1 MARVRDYMHH
11 GLVTADAGATV
22 AAAARVM
29 AEHGVGSVMVT
40 ENGNPVGIF
49 TERDVVKAVAE
60 IEDAANKPI
69 SRWTSRPLRTISP
82 DAGTVEAVSMMVKGH
97 FRHLPVEENG
107 ELIGILSMRDLMSL
121 EPALRAT
128 H

>member
-1 MARVRDYMHH
+1 MHM
-11 GLVTADAGATV
+11 GLVTADATATV
-22 AAAARVM
+22 AEAGRVM
-29 AEHGVGSVMVT
+29 IENGVGSVMVT
-40 ENGNPVGIF
+40 EGGEPVGIF
-49 TERDVVKAVAE
+49 TERDVVKAIAEVA
-60 IEDAANKPI
+60 DAAAKPI

-82 DAGTVEAVSMMVKGH
+82 DAGTVEAISMMVKGH

-121 EPALRAT
+121 EPALRST

>member
-1 MARVRDYMHH
+1 MHL
-11 GLVTADAGATV
+11 GLVTAEATATV
-22 AAAARVM
+22 AEAARVM
-29 AEHGVGSVMVT
+29 MEHGVGSVMVT
-40 ENGNPVGIF
+40 EHGNPVGIF

-60 IEDAANKPI
+60 VAEAESKPI
-69 SRWTSRPLRTISP
+69 SRWTSRPLQTISP
-82 DAGTVEAVSMMVKGH
+82 EAGTVDAVSMMVKGH

-121 EPALRAT
+121 EPALRST

>member
-1 MARVRDYMHH
+1 MHA
-11 GLVTADAGATV
+11 GLVTAEATATV
-22 AAAARVM
+22 AEAARVM
-29 AEHGVGSVMVT
+29 MENKVGSVMVT

-49 TERDVVKAVAE
+49 TERDVVRAVAE
-60 IEDAANKPI
+60 IPEAESKPI
-69 SRWTSRPLRTISP
+69 SRWTSRPLQTISP
-82 DAGTVEAVSMMVKGH
+82 EAGTVEAVSMMVKGH

>member
-1 MARVRDYMHH
+1 MARVRDYMHM
-11 GLVTADAGATV
+11 GLVTADATATV
-22 AAAARVM
+22 AEAARVM
-29 AEHGVGSVMVT
+29 IENGVGSVMVT
-40 ENGNPVGIF
+40 ESGQPVGIF

-60 IEDAANKPI
+60 VADAAQKPI

-82 DAGTVEAVSMMVKGH
+82 DAGTVEAISMMVKGH

-121 EPALRAT
+121 EPALRST

>member
-1 MARVRDYMHH
+1 MARVRDYMHM
-11 GLVTADAGATV
+11 GLVTADSTATV
-22 AAAARVM
+22 AEAARVM
-29 AEHGVGSVMVT
+29 IENGVGSVMVT
-40 ENGNPVGIF
+40 EGGQPVGIF

-60 IEDAANKPI
+60 VADAAQKPI

-82 DAGTVEAVSMMVKGH
+82 DAGTVEAISMMVKGH

-107 ELIGILSMRDLMSL
+107 DLIGILSMRDLMSL
-121 EPALRAT
+121 EPALRST

>member
-1 MARVRDYMHH
+1 MHH
-11 GLVTADAGATV
+11 GLVTADAAATV
-22 AAAARVM
+22 ADAARVM
-29 AEHGVGSVMVT
+29 MEHGVGSVLVT

-49 TERDVVKAVAE
+49 TERDVVRAVAE
-60 IEDAANKPI
+60 VPDAAAKPI

-82 DAGTVEAVSMMVKGH
+82 DAGTVDAVSMMVKGH
-97 FRHLPVEENG
+97 FRHLPVEEDG

>member
-1 MARVRDYMHH
+1 MHM
-11 GLVTADAGATV
+11 GLVTADATASV
-22 AAAARVM
+22 AEAARVM
-29 AEHGVGSVMVT
+29 SENGVGSVMVT
-40 ENGNPVGIF
+40 EAGEPIGIF
-49 TERDVVKAVAE
+49 TERDVVRAVGEVA
-60 IEDAANKPI
+60 DAGEKPI

-107 ELIGILSMRDLMSL
+107 ELIGILSMRDLLSL